1 LLERG
6 AKKNGLGTRVR
17 KNRKLSAIA
26 ALYLTLACGH
36 PGKARTALDQPG
48 FADFT
53 TDRIDSLAE
62 FQQLA
67 AVPASAPDRPEI
79 AGAKFVITDFSDPA
93 RRRIRFLDGR
103 YYQFHDEW
111 YWFRQLN
118 AQRVPGDQTLAPH
131 PFATPELARIWARA
145 HADDLPSELE
155 MADQRLYAPEF
166 YRLSLAESERV
177 VAAGSL
183 IHVPAR
189 PPARPEIWAFE
200 VDYTDPVDGPAISV
214 FFDTLTP
221 VIPEPARS
229 GLRWIARSPEQI
241 ELAHQLSET
250 VPALRARTMT
260 YEDVSVPGETEVYS
274 PGIVAGRLEAV
285 RDLSRLSET
294 QPDSILLLGALP
306 AFLPQARGL
315 LTAIPQTPLA
325 HLNLLAQ
332 SRQIVN
338 AYRGGVLED
347 ADVVDLLR
355 SRAPVVLAAEAK
367 TLRFQRITE
376 AQYSSYLKLTQAVP
390 PAIQRIDASNA
401 PYWIDLQKVEPSD
414 LPALSPLIGGKSSG
428 MARLSRALSDRPARD
443 RAMGL
448 SFDTP
453 DRPVAVTIRAYR
465 ECLEPLL
472 PLLRPLL
479 ADPNFKK
486 FRKLRYLAL
495 EGAPAFRAHFPSKR
509 DQDLAKSYE
518 NPRAIG
524 PIVEAVR
531 RGGVR
536 HLLRTAPLPEAF
548 KTEFKA
554 FLEQRF
560 ADYSSEQGL
569 RFRSSSTVED
579 IEGFNGA
586 GLYVSSTG
594 FLNPRKASLGTKKR
608 ASVADALRRTW
619 ASYFSAEAFE
629 EREQNGID
637 HLSGDMAV
645 LVHPRFDDAL
655 ETANGV
661 FTFTVAGDASELALD
676 AQPGATSVTNPP
688 TDRPV
693 VPESSRTRRRDRSF
707 VVERRSLSSLV
718 KPGQTVLSDGELG
731 AIFERAE
738 AIANAELSR
747 LNQGLEPAQRRRT
760 LVLDFEFRRVAAGWP
775 ALKVGERPARFVLK
789 QMRPLEPS
797 PRVEAELRRASI
809 PRDVLSR
816 ATRIV
821 RHDCRS
827 PELELSYRT
836 VFTNTAL
843 APDLGYSRVPFV
855 SNLTFT
861 RSPLGAGKPQAL
873 SHLDFDVIRQD
884 GGALALSFQPQS
896 GYRALELSAGEKLAI
911 TLASGKRVT
920 HDLHCEESLE
930 YAEPSEL
937 LRSFLAN
944 AKK

>member
-1 LLERG
+1 M
-6 AKKNGLGTRVR
+6 R
-17 KNRKLSAIA
+17 KSWKLSALA
-26 ALYLTLACGH
+26 ALCLTFACGH
-36 PGKARTALDQPG
+36 PGKAHTALEQAG
-48 FADFT
+48 FVDFT
-53 TDRIDSLAE
+53 TERIDSLAE

-67 AVPASAPDRPEI
+67 AVPASASERPEI

-118 AQRVPGDQTLAPH
+118 GQRVPGEQTLVPH
-131 PFATPELARIWARA
+131 PFATPELARVWARD

-200 VDYTDPVDGPAISV
+200 VDYTDSFDEPALGV
-214 FFDTLTP
+214 FFDTLKP
-221 VIPEPARS
+221 VIPPEARG

-241 ELAHQLSET
+241 ELAHRLSER

-274 PGIVAGRLEAV
+274 PGIVAGRLESV
-285 RDLSRLSET
+285 RDLARISEA

-325 HLNLLAQ
+325 HLNLLAR

-347 ADVVDLLR
+347 PDVVDLLR
-355 SRAPVVLAAEAK
+355 SRAPVVVVAEEKA
-367 TLRFQRITE
+367 LRFQRITE
-376 AQYSSYLKLTQAVP
+376 AQYSSYLKLIKPVP
-390 PAIQRIDASNA
+390 PAIQRVDASNA
-401 PYWIDLQKVEPSD
+401 PYWVDLSRVEPSD
-414 LPALSPLIGGKSSG
+414 LPALSALIGGKSSG
-428 MARLSRALSDRPARD
+428 MARLVRSLSSGREGSLA
-443 RAMGL
+443 AGV
-448 SFDTP
+448 SFDAP

-465 ECLEPLL
+465 ECIEPLL

-495 EGAPAFRAHFPSKR
+495 EGAAAFRAHFPAKR
-509 DQDLAKSYE
+509 DQELAKSYE
-518 NPRAIG
+518 DPRAVG
-524 PIVEAVR
+524 PIVAVVR
-531 RGGVR
+531 KGGVR
-536 HLLRTAPLPEAF
+536 HLVRSAPLPETF
-548 KTEFKA
+548 KAEFKA

-560 ADYSSEQGL
+560 ADYSPEQGL

-619 ASYFSAEAFE
+619 SSYFSAEAFE

-661 FTFTVAGDASELALD
+661 FTFTVAGEASELALD
-676 AQPGATSVTNPP
+676 VQPGATSVTNPP
-688 TDRPV
+688 TDHAV
-693 VPESSRTRRRDRSF
+693 IPESSRTRRRGAQL
-707 VVERRSLSSLV
+707 VVERHSLSSLV
-718 KPGQTVLSDGELG
+718 KPGQIVLTDSELG
-731 AIFERAE
+731 SLYERAQ
-738 AIANAELSR
+738 AIATSELER
-747 LNQGLEPAQRRRT
+747 LNQGLEPAQRRHT

-775 ALKVGERPARFVLK
+775 ALKNGMRPARFVLK

-797 PRVEAELRRASI
+797 PRVEAELRRAPV
-809 PRDVLSR
+809 PRDLLSR

-821 RHDCRS
+821 RHECRS
-827 PELELSYRT
+827 PELALHYRE
-836 VFTNTAL
+836 VFTNPAL
-843 APDLGYSRVPFV
+843 APDLGYATVPFV
-855 SNLTFT
+855 SDLALT
-861 RSPLGAGKPQAL
+861 RSAGNPGKLEAF
-873 SHLDFDVIRQD
+873 SHLDFDVLRQD
-884 GGALALSFQPQS
+884 GARLVLSFQAKS
-896 GYRALELSAGEKLAI
+896 GYRALELSGDAKVSVALINGKR
-911 TLASGKRVT
+911 LASDVV
-920 HDLHCEESLE
+920 CEAILE
-930 YAEPSEL
+930 YAEPTEL
-937 LRSFLAN
+937 LRSYLASGT
-944 AKK
+944 KRRPGQ

>member
-1 LLERG
+1 
-6 AKKNGLGTRVR
+6 VR
-17 KNRKLSAIA
+17 KNRKLSALV
-26 ALYLTLACGH
+26 ALCLAFACGH
-36 PGKARTALDQPG
+36 PGTARTALDQPG

-118 AQRVPGDQTLAPH
+118 GQRVPGDQTLAPH

-145 HADDLPSELE
+145 HADDLPSKLELS
-155 MADQRLYAPEF
+155 DQRLYAPEF

-189 PPARPEIWAFE
+189 PPARTEIWAFE

-241 ELAHQLSET
+241 ELAHQLSEA

-260 YEDVSVPGETEVYS
+260 YEDVSIPGETQVYS
-274 PGIVAGRLEAV
+274 PGIVAGRLESV

-294 QPDSILLLGALP
+294 QPDSILVLGALP

-338 AYRGGVLED
+338 AYRGGVLQD
-347 ADVVDLLR
+347 PDVVDLMR
-355 SRAPVVLAAEAK
+355 SRAPVVVAAEAK
-367 TLRFQRITE
+367 ALRFQRITE
-376 AQYSSYLKLTQAVP
+376 AQYSSYLKLTQPVP
-390 PAIQRIDASNA
+390 PAIQRVDASSA
-401 PYWIDLQKVEPSD
+401 PYWVDLSKLEPSD

-428 MARLSRALSDRPARD
+428 MARLVRVLSDRSGR
-443 RAMGL
+443 GL
-448 SFDTP
+448 AAGLPFDAP
-453 DRPVAVTIRAYR
+453 DRPLAITIRAYR

-472 PLLRPLL
+472 PLLHPLL
-479 ADPNFKK
+479 SDPNFKK

-495 EGAPAFRAHFPSKR
+495 EGATAFRAHFPSKR
-509 DQDLAKSYE
+509 DQELAASYE

-524 PIVEAVR
+524 PIVAAVR
-531 RGGVR
+531 KGGVR
-536 HLLRTAPLPEAF
+536 HLVRTAELPGAF
-548 KTEFKA
+548 KAELKA
-554 FLEQRF
+554 FLEQHF
-560 ADYSSEQGL
+560 ADYSTEQGL

-693 VPESSRTRRRDRSF
+693 VPESSRARRRQGSF
-707 VVERRSLSSLV
+707 EVERRSLSSLV
-718 KPGQTVLSDGELG
+718 KPGQTVLSDAELG
-731 AIFERAE
+731 ALYERAE
-738 AIANAELSR
+738 AIATSELAR
-747 LNQGLEPAQRRRT
+747 LNRGLEPAQQRRT

-775 ALKVGERPARFVLK
+775 ALKVGARPARFVIK

-797 PRVEAELRRASI
+797 PRVDAELRRAPI

-816 ATRIV
+816 ATRV
-821 RHDCRS
+821 VLHSCRS
-827 PELELSYRT
+827 PELELSYRS
-836 VFTNTAL
+836 VFTNPAL
-843 APDLGYSRVPFV
+843 APDLGYASAPFV
-855 SNLTFT
+855 SNLTLT
-861 RSPLGAGKPQAL
+861 RSLPVSARPEAF
-873 SHLDFDVIRQD
+873 SHLDFDVIRND
-884 GGALALSFQPQS
+884 SGALALSFQPKS
-896 GYRALELSAGEKLAI
+896 GYRTLELVATEKVTIAL
-911 TLASGKRVT
+911 TSGKQMASE
-920 HDLHCEESLE
+920 LHCESSLE

-937 LRSFLAN
+937 LRSFLTN